1 MARREKLDKYIHLQ
15 RNRWLK
21 VSRTKLT
28 EIYHDD
34 EEDKKGRPMKG
45 REKYHYVND
54 IVISE
59 TKQN

>member
-1 MARREKLDKYIHLQ
+1 MKYIHLQ

-34 EEDKKGRPMKG
+34 EEDRKGRPMKG

-59 TKQN
+59 TKPN